1 VAILGQLVSVRFK
14 KTRDFGFDSL
24 GEEAPCALPQ
34 HRGQRIGKLSWL
46 SQFDDI
52 ILGHG
57 VSPSVEKWRLG
68 HPDDT
73 PPVPFAVTNF
83 RA

>member
-1 VAILGQLVSVRFK
+1 MAVAYQPPVAILGQLVSVRFK

-34 HRGQRIGKLSWL
+34 HSGQRIGKLSWL

-57 VSPSVEKWRLG
+57 VSLLQWRSG
-68 HPDDT
+68 AFA
-73 PPVPFAVTNF
+73 PP
-83 RA
+83 